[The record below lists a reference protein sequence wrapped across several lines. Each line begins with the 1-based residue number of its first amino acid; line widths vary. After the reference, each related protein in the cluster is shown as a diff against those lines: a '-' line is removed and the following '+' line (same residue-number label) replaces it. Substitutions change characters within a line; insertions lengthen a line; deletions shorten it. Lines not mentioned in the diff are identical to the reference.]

1 MRAIVLGSG
10 GSQPTPKAGCTCRVC
25 TRARLEGGRN
35 SRSGPSLW
43 LPDHSVLI
51 DTPEESNAQLN
62 AAGILEL
69 KAVLFSHFHPDHTA
83 GVRIVE
89 YIARWG
95 QPGVPTYLPEDLEAS
110 LEQVSLFRFQRDMKH
125 LDVRRV
131 RDRETFR
138 IGNLSVTMVRHR
150 SDMPMYS
157 YLLGDETGRGL
168 YTSDHF
174 ITLELDEIPSLDWAV
189 VQIGLMPDGVQE
201 QPLAPDHPARKV
213 LMPIPKICEIAV
225 QRGWKRLVFTHLY
238 EAIRL
243 HPEEY
248 DALAQKLSDQHGL
261 AVAFAWD
268 GMRLEPDEMPD
279 LEPKFV
285 SDLEPEKPVPLEAE
299 TPNALL
305 ERLRLKRE
313 AIEREFHDDRPRMR
327 QAMRELLNA
336 PEQKELE
343 RRGSKRT

>member
-1 MRAIVLGSG
+1 
-10 GSQPTPKAGCTCRVC
+10 
-25 TRARLEGGRN
+25 
-35 SRSGPSLW
+35 
-43 LPDHSVLI
+43 LPDHLVMI

-83 GVRIVE
+83 GIRIVE

-95 QPGVPTYLPEDLEAS
+95 QPGVPTYLPEDLETS

-125 LDVRRV
+125 LEVRRV
-131 RDRETFR
+131 RDREPFR
-138 IGNLSVTMVRHR
+138 IGNLGVTMLRHR

-157 YLLGDETGRGL
+157 FMLEDELGRGL

-174 ITLELDEIPSLDWAV
+174 ITLELDGITNLDWAV

-201 QPLAPDHPARKV
+201 RVLPPDHPARKV
-213 LMPIPKICEIAV
+213 LVPIPKICETAV

-238 EAIRL
+238 EAIRM

-248 DALAQKLSDQHGL
+248 DDLAQKLSQQHGL
-261 AVAFAWD
+261 EVAFAWD
-268 GMRLEPDEMPD
+268 GMRLEPDGIPG
-279 LEPKFV
+279 LEAQ
-285 SDLEPEKPVPLEAE
+285 KPIPLEAE
-299 TPNALL
+299 TTQALL

-313 AIEREFHDDRPRMR
+313 AIEREFRDDRPRMR
-327 QAMRELLNA
+327 QEMRELMNA

-343 RRGSKRT
+343 RRGSRRT